1 MEGINGATKIAEGS
15 EADIYESVLLGSPTI
30 IKYRRRKPYLI
41 SEIEEEIRV
50 QRNKAE
56 ALNMNSA
63 TMAGARAP
71 KLLLFTAHSIFMTKV
86 TGIQMAR
93 IVQGHKN
100 FKPAVADSGK
110 MLSILHANDIAHGD
124 YTPANII
131 VDSWNRA
138 WIIDFGLSQRTNSEE
153 DKAFDL
159 LLFKRAVDKDSY
171 KTFVKA
177 YSKNYS
183 AAKKILERLSDI
195 ERRGRYQSRTMA
207 QA

>member
-1 MEGINGATKIAEGS
+1 MTGIKGATKIAEGS
-15 EADIYESVLLGSPTI
+15 EADIYESRMLGVPAI

-63 TMAGARAP
+63 IIAGARVP
-71 KLLLFTAHSIFMTKV
+71 KILLFTAHSIFMTKIA
-86 TGIQMAR
+86 GIQMAR
-93 IVQGHKN
+93 MDQDDKN
-100 FKPAVADSGK
+100 YNLAAEGSGK
-110 MLSILHANDIAHGD
+110 TLALLHAHDIAHGD

-131 VDSWNRA
+131 VDDRGRA
-138 WIIDFGLSQRTNSEE
+138 WVIDFGLSQRTNSEE

-159 LLFKRAVDKDSY
+159 LLFKRAVSRDCYNAFVNSY
-171 KTFVKA
+171 
-177 YSKNYS
+177 SENYQ
-183 AAKKILERLSDI
+183 AAKRILKRLSDI